1 MSIFGREVALWIGTI
16 VSLVFA
22 VVGVLTNDG
31 VISDAIGGRITDITT
46 SLAELLTLLAPL
58 IAGVIIRQGVTPISQ
73 PKLPV
78 GTPVLVDRPAGQ
90 PEDTPPP
97 DAVVAL
103 K

>member
-1 MSIFGREVALWIGTI
+1 
-16 VSLVFA
+16 
-22 VVGVLTNDG
+22 
-31 VISDAIGGRITDITT
+31 
-46 SLAELLTLLAPL
+46 
-58 IAGVIIRQGVTPISQ
+58 VIIRQGVTPISQ